1 MTAERDAIELRIEAL
16 AAWLLRDREV
26 FTERE
31 LVTVLRASLED
42 ATREIRD
49 ELVDAM
55 RAHDVDAARH
65 RAELD
70 EAKARIVQIERERDR
85 AREELE
91 ELRVLATSAIDELRD
106 QLADAT
112 DVSAAAL
119 AAIAGQEVLCDG
131 SGTRRAHAVVD
142 GRVQR
147 FTTPHPCPGC
157 VACKR
162 GGDDELAVLVA
173 DREVHHG

>member
-1 MTAERDAIELRIEAL
+1 MTTERDPIELRVSAL

-31 LVTVLRASLED
+31 IVTILRA
-42 ATREIRD
+42 AFD
-49 ELVDAM
+49 EVTSDDRGDLLAAM
-55 RAHDVDAARH
+55 RAHDDDVNRLRGELREAND
-65 RAELD
+65 RAL
-70 EAKARIVQIERERDR
+70 QLERERDR
-85 AREELE
+85 ARDELD
-91 ELRVLATSAIDELRD
+91 ELRVLATNAIDELRD

-131 SGTRRAHAVVD
+131 SGTRRAHAVVN

-147 FTTPHPCPGC
+147 HTTEHACPGC
-157 VACKR
+157 AACTPTTSSSSSSS
-162 GGDDELAVLVA
+162 D
-173 DREVHHG
+173 DREVRHG